1 MLTPHEQ
8 PVLDR
13 TRLAGAQMKKTMPNA
28 WGKSLPRLDC
38 LRGSAPSLLNNHNRP
53 PKRGGESGKIFEQF
67 DVAVQVTIMLSM
79 RKMYFE
85 TVFLN
90 FYSQTDT
97 TVTNN
102 RK

>member
-1 MLTPHEQ
+1 
-8 PVLDR
+8 
-13 TRLAGAQMKKTMPNA
+13 MKKTMPNA

-38 LRGSAPSLLNNHNRP
+38 LSCKARGSAPSLLNNHNGP
-53 PKRGGESGKIFEQF
+53 PKRGGEGGKIFEQF
-67 DVAVQVTIMLSM
+67 DVTVQVTIMLSM